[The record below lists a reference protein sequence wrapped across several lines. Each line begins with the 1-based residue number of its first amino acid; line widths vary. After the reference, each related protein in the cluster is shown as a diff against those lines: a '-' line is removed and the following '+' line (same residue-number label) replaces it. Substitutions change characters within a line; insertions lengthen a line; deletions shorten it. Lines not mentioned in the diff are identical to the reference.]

1 MNVPRL
7 LAQLLSSYLLIWA
20 PGTFALELLATLP
33 TVGMRGPRG
42 WLELTVHGGAAMFC
56 AVAGRML
63 RIGNPSA
70 HVAAAIAVAVRA
82 AVSLQSLFW
91 TALPQDVAP
100 GMRLPLALITS
111 ANGVFWLVLIRVL
124 PPEGGSHKGQE

>member
-1 MNVPRL
+1 MNLRRL

-33 TVGMRGPRG
+33 TLGMRGPSG
-42 WLELTVHGGAAMFC
+42 WLELAVHGAAAMFC

-70 HVAAAIAVAVRA
+70 AAAAAIAVAVRA
-82 AVSLQSLFW
+82 AVSLQPLFW

-100 GMRLPLALITS
+100 GMRLPLALF
-111 ANGVFWLVLIRVL
+111 ACGNGVFWLFVIRRISR
-124 PPEGGSHKGQE
+124 P